1 MTDTDQTSGD
11 MQSQTANETP
21 IPWLR
26 QAVLQSA
33 VGTRVAFANALQLLG
48 EPARG
53 CEPRP
58 THGTLAPAG
67 TGVAGSPGLAG
78 RMCYQHSMRCFVSAL
93 LFTLGLVSA
102 CSAPAQSGPPL
113 TGSTSPVTNPTPGT
127 SPAPAATDLTA
138 FGAECS
144 EVKACAAGLSCTTY
158 YGIAGPS
165 GPAFHSCEV
174 PCGQDKAQ
182 CPDAT
187 TCVTIADGPGMVCRP
202 KER

>member
-1 MTDTDQTSGD
+1 MRLRFPGCDRLYCKAQWAPGSHSR
-11 MQSQTANETP
+11 MPCNFSVSQPAGANRA
-21 IPWLR
+21 LR
-26 QAVLQSA
+26 TERWCPLV
-33 VGTRVAFANALQLLG
+33 
-48 EPARG
+48 PAG
-53 CEPRP
+53 
-58 THGTLAPAG
+58 AAG

-78 RMCYQHSMRCFVSAL
+78 RMCYQHSMRCFMSAL
-93 LFTLGLVSA
+93 LLTLGLVSA

-113 TGSTSPVTNPTPGT
+113 TGAASPVTNPTPGT
-127 SPAPAATDLTA
+127 SPAPAATDPTA

-144 EVKACAAGLSCTTY
+144 EAKACAAGLSCTTY